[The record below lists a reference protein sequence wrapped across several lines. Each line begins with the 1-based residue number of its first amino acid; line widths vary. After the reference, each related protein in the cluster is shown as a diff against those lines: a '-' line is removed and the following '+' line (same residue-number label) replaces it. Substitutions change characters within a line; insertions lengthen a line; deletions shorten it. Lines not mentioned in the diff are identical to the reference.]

1 MKSYLEKVSR
11 LLAAYI
17 AIEPAGHL
25 AEAIREERAAVTA
38 AISDGDAQSRTDA
51 YTRLFRTV
59 SRVNVAMI
67 VLAPGQHFVGRADDT
82 NIAAIARAGS
92 IV

>member
-25 AEAIREERAAVTA
+25 AEAIRGERAAVTDA
-38 AISDGDAQSRTDA
+38 LSNGDSRSRTDA

-67 VLAPGQHFVGRADDT
+67 VLAPGQHFVGRVDDE
-82 NIAAIARAGS
+82 NIAAIARAGA
-92 IV
+92 II